1 VGIPERLARMPAFL
15 ILRWLLVFPPILS
28 GCSINHYQPGHFQF
42 TTIVAKK
49 GPGPGGWRAACI
61 HATVINKSTMEPYFC
76 QFGVGM
82 PMQTKDVAL
91 MSVPLA
97 QRIAADCANQ
107 ALSDVIAAPA
117 SSLPGLVCTQFRNT
131 FHVILNRAVLGSKVT
146 VLCEEETKPF
156 RVDL

>member
-1 VGIPERLARMPAFL
+1 MPAV
-15 ILRWLLVFPPILS
+15 LLLGLLTGALSVLS

-42 TTIVAKK
+42 TTVVKKK

-61 HATVINKSTMEPYFC
+61 HATVINKSTLEPYFC

-82 PMQTKDVAL
+82 PIETKDVAW
-91 MSVPLA
+91 MSEPLA
-97 QRIAADCANQ
+97 QRIAADCANK

-117 SSLPGLVCTQFRNT
+117 SSVPGLVCTQFRNT
-131 FHVILNRAVLGSKVT
+131 FDGILDRAVQGSRVT
-146 VLCEEETKPF
+146 AWCDERTKPF